1 MASWQKRVEGHA
13 ATWFLRRLMAR
24 LERASDEEVERLGRK
39 WARRLVPL
47 SRRRLSVALENLAR
61 AFPDSTPEW
70 REETARASV
79 EHFAI
84 VFADFLGSRRWSLE
98 YLESTNEVHNLQAV
112 DEALAL
118 GKGMLLPTGHF
129 GHFERA
135 SAYLAFK
142 GYPISVVIRDADDE
156 GVNAIVN
163 GLRQRPGTKIIPRG
177 NAARPIIEAL
187 RRNEIVGILSD
198 QNHDDAYLPFF
209 GVPAGTNLGMGVI
222 QERTGAPAVATL
234 NPRVGPGR
242 YAMRFDRLDI
252 GPPTDT
258 KGEAA
263 LTAINR
269 YLEDAIREYPEQ
281 WLWIHDRW
289 RSAKRRGL
297 A

>member
-1 MASWQKRVEGHA
+1 MASWQKKVEGQA
-13 ATWFLRRLMAR
+13 AAWFLRRLMAR
-24 LERASDEEVERLGRK
+24 LERSGDEEIEHLARR
-39 WARRLVPL
+39 WARRIVPF
-47 SRRRLSVALENLAR
+47 SKRRMSVARENLAR
-61 AFPDSTPEW
+61 AFPDSSPSW

-84 VFADFLGSRRWSLE
+84 VFADFLASRRWSLE
-98 YLESTNEVHNLQAV
+98 YLEATNEVHNLQVV

-129 GHFERA
+129 GHFERT
-135 SAYLAFK
+135 SAYLALK
-142 GYPISVVIRDADDE
+142 GYPINVVIRDADDQ

-177 NAARPIIEAL
+177 NAARPILDAL

-198 QNHDDAYLPFF
+198 QNHDDVYLPFF
-209 GVPAGTNLGMGVI
+209 GVPAGTNLGVGVI
-222 QERTGAPAVATL
+222 QERTGAPVVATI
-234 NPRVGPGR
+234 NPRIGPAR
-242 YAMRFDRLDI
+242 YAMRFDRHEI
-252 GPPTDT
+252 GSPTQIR
-258 KGEAA
+258 GEAA

-269 YLEDAIREYPEQ
+269 YLEDAIRQYPEQ

-289 RSAKRRGL
+289 RSAKLRGL